1 MQGKDAFPL
10 CAVYKAADVNKAC
23 ALEKMSSEICTCQYI
38 RQIMVYPEE
47 KRMDRKGSKQLY
59 NKLLFID
66 TVILVC
72 AISAMVTYFYTSTKN
87 RFLEQNLNYTE
98 MMSESVASY
107 LEDSSDI
114 AEYIHEDLYKSDME
128 LKDALHYMTDDPS
141 DYQKY
146 RLDTYSENK
155 ISEYRGVE
163 KFFLDALQAYE
174 SLNYIML
181 YSYER
186 DEITAYTRDGKC
198 YRREG
203 EEVFKSQFEKGDL
216 AGEDSFCYLKE
227 IREPATMQVKGCMI
241 LGFWSDRFETIQK
254 YYSRG
259 ELIVYNDAGTE
270 VFASSREHVIA
281 DIINAEDKGILEDV
295 LGPYVEHIQDGP
307 YHAVCYLEKKRAAR
321 VPASII
327 IMILAVGIAVMIL
340 GEFFVRYHL
349 QKLAKRLNRIL
360 DGMAQVMSGDLSMR
374 IPADKNGDE
383 LDVISQCFNEMCVNL
398 DEHIKRRYL
407 AEIEQKDA
415 EMSALQS
422 QINPHFLY
430 NTLETIRMK
439 AICNGDREVGKML
452 YSLAVTF
459 RAQIKE
465 ADVIT
470 LAQELHYSKKYME
483 LFEFRYQNQFQ
494 SVVECPEEYL
504 QVPVIKFV
512 LQPVIENY
520 FIHGIRMKEQDNF
533 IHIFVEKEEGYRIIV
548 EDNGKGMT
556 EEEIEAK
563 NKELDEDIM
572 KKQASI
578 GISNVN
584 RRLKAVYGKEYG
596 IHMEARPEG
605 GLRVILRFRPEE
617 GIERKD

>member
-1 MQGKDAFPL
+1 
-10 CAVYKAADVNKAC
+10 
-23 ALEKMSSEICTCQYI
+23 
-38 RQIMVYPEE
+38 
-47 KRMDRKGSKQLY
+47 
-59 NKLLFID
+59 
-66 TVILVC
+66 
-72 AISAMVTYFYTSTKN
+72 
-87 RFLEQNLNYTE
+87 
-98 MMSESVASY
+98 
-107 LEDSSDI
+107 
-114 AEYIHEDLYKSDME
+114 
-128 LKDALHYMTDDPS
+128 
-141 DYQKY
+141 
-146 RLDTYSENK
+146 
-155 ISEYRGVE
+155 
-163 KFFLDALQAYE
+163 
-174 SLNYIML
+174 
-181 YSYER
+181 
-186 DEITAYTRDGKC
+186 
-198 YRREG
+198 
-203 EEVFKSQFEKGDL
+203 
-216 AGEDSFCYLKE
+216 
-227 IREPATMQVKGCMI
+227 
-241 LGFWSDRFETIQK
+241 
-254 YYSRG
+254 
-259 ELIVYNDAGTE
+259 
-270 VFASSREHVIA
+270 
-281 DIINAEDKGILEDV
+281 
-295 LGPYVEHIQDGP
+295 
-307 YHAVCYLEKKRAAR
+307 
-321 VPASII
+321 
-327 IMILAVGIAVMIL
+327 
-340 GEFFVRYHL
+340 
-349 QKLAKRLNRIL
+349 
-360 DGMAQVMSGDLSMR
+360 
-374 IPADKNGDE
+374 
-383 LDVISQCFNEMCVNL
+383 MCVNL

-504 QVPVIKFV
+504 QVSVIKFV

-556 EEEIEAK
+556 EEEIKAK